1 MFKSRWFFIFLFL
14 IYKASILNGAET
26 FPLENANI
34 STVRIFLKLPGNEL
48 VYAHKNSSS
57 DLGGGSFSW
66 AGKVDGHPM
75 SFLSFV
81 CVEGFYQG
89 SISMVDGRGL
99 TFSGPAG
106 ELLFQSARR
115 DFKTCGGCRVK
126 NSLPPDP
133 RHAAQSQR
141 TWHDGDAN
149 LVDLLVVYPTVVKT
163 AAGGEAALNA
173 LIASAIADTN
183 LCYLNSL
190 VPMQVRLVHSAEVNY
205 TPTGTLDIELQRLE
219 GTSDG
224 YMDEVHT
231 LRNTYGADLVAMLT
245 TESDSGGLANTMS
258 HPALALNLLALM

>member
-1 MFKSRWFFIFLFL
+1 
-14 IYKASILNGAET
+14 
-26 FPLENANI
+26 
-34 STVRIFLKLPGNEL
+34 
-48 VYAHKNSSS
+48 
-57 DLGGGSFSW
+57 
-66 AGKVDGHPM
+66 
-75 SFLSFV
+75 
-81 CVEGFYQG
+81 
-89 SISMVDGRGL
+89 MVDGRVL

-205 TPTGTLDIELQRLE
+205 TPTGTLD
-219 GTSDG
+219 D
-224 YMDEVHT
+224 
-231 LRNTYGADLVAMLT
+231 
-245 TESDSGGLANTMS
+245 
-258 HPALALNLLALM
+258 